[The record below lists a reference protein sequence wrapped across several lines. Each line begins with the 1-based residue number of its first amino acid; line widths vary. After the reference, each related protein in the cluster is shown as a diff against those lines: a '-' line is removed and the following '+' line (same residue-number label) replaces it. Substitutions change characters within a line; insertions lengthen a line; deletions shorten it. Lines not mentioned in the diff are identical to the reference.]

1 MKVMLIS
8 SPGGHLA
15 QLLPL
20 REALEGHEVIWVTA
34 ESPHTAELAER
45 DRVEYTAYPTTR
57 HVPNALRNL
66 AKASRLLREDRPDVI
81 VSAGAGVAAPF
92 FLIAWQLKI
101 PSVYI
106 EVIDRISTRTLTGA
120 MVYPFAT
127 RFIVQWREQAR
138 LYPGALVSGALL

>member
-20 REALEGHEVIWVTA
+20 RESLEDAQVIWVTA
-34 ESPHTAELAER
+34 KSPHTEGLLER
-45 DRVEYTAYPTTR
+45 DKVEYTAYPTTR
-57 HVPNALRNL
+57 HLPNAVRNL
-66 AKASRLLREDRPDVI
+66 VKAGRLLRRDRPDVI

-92 FLIAWQLKI
+92 FLVAWLMQI

-106 EVIDRISTRTLTGA
+106 EVIDRISTRTLTGT
-120 MVYPFAT
+120 MVYPFVT
-127 RFIVQWREQAR
+127 RFVVQWEEQGQ
-138 LYPGALVSGALL
+138 LYPEAVVAGALL